1 MCRFLQVTSMVSYNS
16 LSMVSCAH
24 LCSKYLIGPAIV
36 RWLSPDGE
44 AAVSASEKRG
54 RRAMG
59 TALAVVPCTQR
70 TREGL
75 LPPDGGA
82 SLAL

>member
-59 TALAVVPCTQR
+59 TA
-70 TREGL
+70 
-75 LPPDGGA
+75 
-82 SLAL
+82 